1 MLKHHI
7 FTLVIIAICNTV
19 QAADWGSISGQFI
32 LDGSAPAVAPLIVK
46 GDANAKDAAV
56 CALNGVPNDAMQFNT
71 ENQGIANI
79 VVFMRRASKVHPDL
93 VSSKEKTVEF
103 NQKFCNFF
111 PHMQIVR
118 TDQTIVCKSSDAVA
132 HNVHATPFANSAVNF
147 IVQPND
153 AKGVEVKLPLAEPVA
168 PYVEVKCDIH
178 PWMKAWWVVV
188 DHPYAAITDK
198 DGKFTIENL
207 PAGANEFRV
216 WHEKVGFINKKW
228 IVNVKPGTTT
238 NLDTVKVALDSFK
251 D

>member
-1 MLKHHI
+1 MSKMKYL
-7 FTLVIIAICNTV
+7 LIALFALCTSV
-19 QAADWGSISGQFI
+19 QAADWGSVTGQFV
-32 LDGSAPAVAPLIVK
+32 LDGEIPKIEPWVKK

-56 CALNGVPNDAMQFNT
+56 CAANGVPNGAMVFNAD
-71 ENQGIANI
+71 NKGIANVI
-79 VVFMRRASKVHPDL
+79 VYMRRAKTVHPDL
-93 VSSKEKTVEF
+93 MSSKEKVVEF
-103 NQKFCNFF
+103 DQKGCDFL
-111 PHMQIVR
+111 PHMMIVR

-153 AKGVEVKLPLAEPVA
+153 QTGVEVKLPLAEPVA

-188 DHPYAAITDK
+188 DHPYAAVTDK

-207 PAGANEFRV
+207 PAGETEFRV

-228 IVNVKPGTTT
+228 IVDVKAGKTTT
-238 NLDTVKVALDSFK
+238 LETVPVPVDSFK
-251 D
+251 E